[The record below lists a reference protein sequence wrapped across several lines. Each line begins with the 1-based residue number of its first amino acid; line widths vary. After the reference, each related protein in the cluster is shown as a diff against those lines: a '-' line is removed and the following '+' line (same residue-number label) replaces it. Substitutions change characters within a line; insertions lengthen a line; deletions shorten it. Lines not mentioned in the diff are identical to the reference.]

1 MDTDQLPYGSFWLVA
16 VATIL
21 MSLILR
27 QVLGGKDTGAKLPPG
42 PWNLPI
48 IGSLHHL
55 VGTKLPPHRAFLRL
69 ARRHGPLMLLR
80 LGEVPRVI
88 VSTPEAA
95 MEVFK
100 TSDLTFATRPS
111 GPTLDIVS
119 CGGKGFAF
127 APYGDHWRQMRKLC
141 IMELLSARQVRRMD
155 SIKQAEVTHLMES
168 VATASS
174 ASSSAIIAIGKELA
188 RLTNN
193 IISRAA
199 FGGKCRQQEAYLREL
214 AVLASLV
221 GGFSLVEL
229 YPSSR
234 LVRWLT
240 GDSRDL
246 RRSHARIQRILADI
260 IQERKEKKQN
270 NASATATATGTPT
283 PTPKE
288 DEDLLDV
295 LLRLHEEDTLGFPL
309 TSEIIGAVI
318 FEIFG
323 AATDTTASTLEW
335 AMAELIR
342 NPHVMARAKL
352 ELQQRLGHHRRS
364 TITSAD
370 LGDLHYLRMV
380 IKETLRLHPSV
391 SLIHRAAMEDCQVM
405 GYDVPRGTSVM
416 INAFAVG
423 TDPAHWGE
431 DAAEFRPERFE
442 EMSVEYYKQGPK
454 MEYIP
459 FGAGRRQCPGALF
472 ASTTMELVLA
482 NLLYHFD
489 WAIPGGAGPET
500 LDMGEV
506 FGIVVQTRSSLRLQA
521 VASCHLQ
528 DH

>member
-1 MDTDQLPYGSFWLVA
+1 MDIDQLPCGSFCLVA

-27 QVLGGKDTGAKLPPG
+27 QVLSGKHTGAKLPPG
-42 PWNLPI
+42 PWNLPV

-80 LGEVPRVI
+80 LGEVPIVI

-100 TSDLTFATRPS
+100 TNDLAFATRPS
-111 GPTLDIVS
+111 GPTVDIIS
-119 CGGKGFAF
+119 SGGKGFAL
-127 APYGDHWRQMRKLC
+127 APYGDHWRQMRKVC
-141 IMELLSARQVRRMD
+141 IMELLSTRQVRRID

-174 ASSSAIIAIGKELA
+174 ASSSAIIDIGKELA

-193 IISRAA
+193 IIARAA
-199 FGGKCRQQEAYLREL
+199 FGGKCRQQEVYLREL

-240 GDSRDL
+240 GDSRDV
-246 RRSHARIQRILADI
+246 RRSHAQIQRILADI
-260 IQERKEKKQN
+260 IQERKEKKQC
-270 NASATATATGTPT
+270 NASAAATATPN
-283 PTPKE
+283 E
-288 DEDLLDV
+288 DEDLLGV
-295 LLRLHEEDTLGFPL
+295 LLRLHEEDTLNFSL
-309 TSEIIGAVI
+309 TFETVGTII

-364 TITSAD
+364 TVTSAD
-370 LGDLHYLRMV
+370 LDGLHYLRMV

-405 GYDVPRGTSVM
+405 GYHIPKGTSVM

-423 TDPAHWGE
+423 TDPTHWGE

-442 EMSVEYYKQGPK
+442 EMSVEYFKQGPQ
-454 MEYIP
+454 MEFIP

-482 NLLYHFD
+482 NLLYYFD

-528 DH
+528 EH

>member
-1 MDTDQLPYGSFWLVA
+1 MDIDQLPCGSFCMVA
-16 VATIL
+16 IATIL

-27 QVLGGKDTGAKLPPG
+27 QVLGGKHTGAKLPPG
-42 PWNLPI
+42 PWNLPV

-80 LGEVPRVI
+80 LGEVPIVI

-100 TSDLTFATRPS
+100 TNDLAFATRPS
-111 GPTLDIVS
+111 SPTVDIIS
-119 CGGKGFAF
+119 CGGKGFAL
-127 APYGDHWRQMRKLC
+127 APYGNHWRQMRKIC
-141 IMELLSARQVRRMD
+141 IMELLSARQVRRID

-174 ASSSAIIAIGKELA
+174 ASSSAIIDIGKELS

-193 IISRAA
+193 IIARAA
-199 FGGKCRQQEAYLREL
+199 FGGKCRQQEVYLREL

-240 GDSRDL
+240 GDSRDV
-246 RRSHARIQRILADI
+246 RRSNARIQRILADI
-260 IQERKEKKQN
+260 IQERKKKKQH
-270 NASATATATGTPT
+270 NASAAAAAIATPN
-283 PTPKE
+283 E

-295 LLRLHEEDTLGFPL
+295 LLRLHEEDTRNFPL
-309 TSEIIGAVI
+309 TSETVGAII

-364 TITSAD
+364 TVTSAD
-370 LGDLHYLRMV
+370 LDGLHYLRMV
-380 IKETLRLHPSV
+380 IKETLRLHPAV

-405 GYDVPRGTSVM
+405 GYHIPKGTSVM

-423 TDPAHWGE
+423 TDPTHWGE
-431 DAAEFRPERFE
+431 DAVEFRPERFE
-442 EMSVEYYKQGPK
+442 EMSVEYFKQGPQ
-454 MEYIP
+454 MEFIP